1 MCVLPL
7 VLAFVLMLMFI
18 MICLCMCVCVVR
30 NENSVDRGSFH
41 VCVDVSVRVRFG
53 LCYRW

>member
-1 MCVLPL
+1 ML
-7 VLAFVLMLMFI
+7 VLAFVLMLVFT
-18 MICLCMCVCVVR
+18 MIFLCMCVCVVR
-30 NENSVDRGSFH
+30 NENSVDRGTFH

>member
-18 MICLCMCVCVVR
+18 MICLCMCVCDVR
-30 NENSVDRGSFH
+30 NENSVDRGSYH
-41 VCVDVSVRVRFG
+41 VCVDVSVRLCFG